1 MKRAV
6 ATFLFA
12 GLGLICSWA
21 SLRLVAL
28 INWSKLVNPRPHGCW
43 EIDHC
48 DVPWYI
54 GAWLVFELLLP
65 TGAFAV
71 VGWRLGKEE
80 ADARSLVLAIL
91 ALSGGTFVFYAA
103 GRAAGGY

>member
-1 MKRAV
+1 MKRTVTA
-6 ATFLFA
+6 FLFA
-12 GLGLICSWA
+12 GFGLICTWA

-54 GAWLVFELLLP
+54 GAWLVCVLSLP
-65 TGAFAV
+65 TGTFAV
-71 VGWRLGKEE
+71 VGWRLGKEK
-80 ADARSLVLAIL
+80 ASATSFVVAIL
-91 ALSGGTFVFYAA
+91 ALSVGTFVFYAA
-103 GRAAGGY
+103 GRAAGAY